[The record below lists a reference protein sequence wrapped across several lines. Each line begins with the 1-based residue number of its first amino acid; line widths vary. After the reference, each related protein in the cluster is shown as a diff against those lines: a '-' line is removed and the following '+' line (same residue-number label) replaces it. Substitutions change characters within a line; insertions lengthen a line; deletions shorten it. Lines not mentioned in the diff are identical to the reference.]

1 MNFIGD
7 KIYELR
13 KRKGISQEDLAF
25 ELQVARQTVSGWE
38 SGKTVPSTENLIAL
52 AELFDVGVDCFLEE
66 KAVSSAP
73 LEAVTEDRGAEE
85 GEADEKS
92 RADFEKLKRFVLCWV
107 SVGVGTLFVIALI
120 VTVFLGLVVFVP
132 SFGTPIISAAS
143 AYMWIF
149 VLAAVV
155 SSLILIG
162 EAVLVIMLIRK
173 KK

>member
-7 KIYELR
+7 KIYGLR

-66 KAVSSAP
+66 KVFSAP
-73 LEAVTEDRGAEE
+73 TEAETEEEAGEE

-162 EAVLVIMLIRK
+162 EAVLVIMLVRK